1 MASTR
6 PSRFAGGAIRF
17 YDTITGEALPIRR
30 RMTVR
35 QGTISVTV
43 AYVGHRRRARPWGQ
57 RERTPEVYAAVD
69 LGTNNC
75 RLLIARPAPDGFRVI
90 DGYSRIVRL
99 GEGMVEAGRL
109 SEPAMERA
117 IEALR
122 VCAAKIERR
131 NVTRSRC
138 IATEACRRAEN
149 CGPFLARVEA
159 ETGLSLDIISS
170 REEAELTLAGC
181 LPLLEP
187 DKPYALLFDVGGG
200 SAELVWMRQRRPEPP
215 EILDCVSLPCGV
227 VTLTERM
234 GVREFTPAQ
243 YEHAVGEVAAML
255 QELEDAH
262 NIRRHIADGTAQMLG
277 TAGTVTTIAGVWLGL
292 ERYDRSRVDGT
303 FLSLDAV
310 HEVSRRLAG
319 ATCAERAAHPCI
331 GAARADLVVA
341 GCAVLQAICR
351 TWPAARLCVA
361 DRGVREGILLELVA
375 AGRAAPQVRPALPS
389 A

>member
-1 MASTR
+1 M
-6 PSRFAGGAIRF
+6 
-17 YDTITGEALPIRR
+17 
-30 RMTVR
+30 
-35 QGTISVTV
+35 TV
-43 AYVGHRRRARPWGQ
+43 AYVGHRRRGRPWGQ
-57 RERTPEVYAAVD
+57 RDATPEVYAAVD

-75 RLLIARPAPDGFRVI
+75 RLLIARPAPDGFRVV

-99 GEGMVEAGRL
+99 GEGMIEAGCL
-109 SEPAMERA
+109 SEAAMARA
-117 IEALR
+117 VEALR
-122 VCAAKIERR
+122 VCAAKIGRR

-138 IATEACRRAEN
+138 IATEACRRATN
-149 CGPFLARVEA
+149 CGPFLDRIES
-159 ETGLSLDIISS
+159 ETGLQLDIISS

-200 SAELVWMRQRRPEPP
+200 SAELVWMRQRRPDPP

-227 VTLTERM
+227 VTLTERL

-243 YEHAVGEVAAML
+243 YATAVAEVSAML
-255 QELEDAH
+255 QALEDAH
-262 NIRRHIADGTAQMLG
+262 DIRRHIADGSVQMLG

-310 HEVSRRLAG
+310 HEVSGRLVG
-319 ATCAERAAHPCI
+319 ASCAERAAHPCI

-341 GCAVLQAICR
+341 GCAVLEAICR
-351 TWPAARLCVA
+351 MWPAARLCVA
-361 DRGVREGILLELVA
+361 DRGVREGILLELIA
-375 AGRAAPQVRPALPS
+375 AGRAAAPVRPALPN